1 MTAAASYEAIGKIL
15 RTKPDEVEALVE
27 TVTDPQAPI
36 GERCA
41 ALDRYVEVRKARSFE
56 LLTDI
61 VEDFDQPEEL
71 RAHCQ
76 HWLLD
81 PGINKATVATRGA
94 VRTRGAVT
102 HKGVMTGGAAVQ
114 TSGAVHT
121 MGEVQ
126 RRRRTGGAKRK
137 GVEPSERLRW
147 LKSL

>member
-1 MTAAASYEAIGKIL
+1 MTAAACYETIGRIL
-15 RTKPDEVEALVE
+15 RTKPNEVEALIE
-27 TVTDPQAPI
+27 TIVDPKAATDV
-36 GERCA
+36 RCA

-81 PGINKATVATRGA
+81 PRTKQGMVATRGA
-94 VRTRGAVT
+94 VIYHGVVT
-102 HKGVMTGGAAVQ
+102 KGGAVQ
-114 TSGAVHT
+114 TSGAVDARGRVT
-121 MGEVQ
+121 
-126 RRRRTGGAKRK
+126 RTKAKKRGA
-137 GVEPSERLRW
+137 EPSDRLRW

>member
-1 MTAAASYEAIGKIL
+1 MKEGEMTAAASYEAIGKIL

-27 TVTDPQAPI
+27 TITDPKAAI

-41 ALDRYVEVRKARSFE
+41 ALDRYVEVRKAGSLE
-56 LLTDI
+56 LLTVI

-81 PGINKATVATRGA
+81 PRVRTEMVATRGA
-94 VRTRGAVT
+94 VRTRGAV
-102 HKGVMTGGAAVQ
+102 VQ

-121 MGEVQ
+121 MGEIQ
-126 RRRRTGGAKRK
+126 SRRKTPGAKRK
-137 GVEPSERLRW
+137 GAEPSERLRW